1 MVFGMTDK
9 KTTIVIAAIVL
20 VGIVYAVWA
29 VGTLKND
36 VPTGNVPKIPTAT
49 GDLFDGKIT
58 NKNVAPVK
66 LEGTGVY
73 DRNCV
78 SIGNGLTDCHAG
90 IKTDMG
96 VLDFNYQHDMVRK
109 PCIAPNDK
117 VVVEIL
123 DSSGNA
129 KVQKVY

>member
-1 MVFGMTDK
+1 MADK
-9 KTTIVIAAIVL
+9 KTNIIIAAIVL

-29 VGTLKND
+29 VGTLKDNT
-36 VPTGNVPKIPTAT
+36 PT
-49 GDLFDGKIT
+49 GDLSKIPVANGILFEGKIT
-58 NKNVAPVK
+58 NKNVAPMK

-78 SIGNGLTDCHAG
+78 MVGNGLTDCHAG
-90 IKTDMG
+90 IKTDLG
-96 VLDFNYQHDMVRK
+96 VLDFNYRHDMARN
-109 PCIAPNDK
+109 PCIAPNEK
-117 VVVEIL
+117 LVVEIL